1 MHSSGYGLDMPL
13 SHRLAR
19 SFIAPMFITGGL
31 DAVRNPKSKANA
43 VEKVAG
49 QLSALG
55 LPEDPVQLVR
65 LNGAVQLA
73 AGSLLAIGRVP
84 RLASAAL
91 AASLV
96 PTTLAGH
103 RFWEET
109 DPAVKANQRIQF
121 LKNLAMLGGLLLA
134 AMDTN
139 GAPSLRWRAKKA
151 AGKATA
157 SIGSMGSSI
166 GGHAPHAGSFN
177 EHVSALADGAG
188 ALGERAAV
196 AVGPLLERV
205 IELAGSAGG
214 KAGDSATRFGE
225 AVGARAVSLAHA
237 I

>member
-1 MHSSGYGLDMPL
+1 MPL
-13 SHRLAR
+13 LHSLAR
-19 SFIAPMFITGGL
+19 SFIAPMFISGGL
-31 DAVRNPKSKANA
+31 DAVWNPNSKAA
-43 VEKVAG
+43 AAEKLTG
-49 QLSALG
+49 QLSGLG
-55 LPEDPVQLVR
+55 LPEDAVQLVR

-84 RLASAAL
+84 RLASVAL

-109 DPAVKANQRIQF
+109 DPVAKANQRMQF

-157 SIGSMGSSI
+157 SIGSIGSSL
-166 GGHAPHAGSFN
+166 GEHTSHVGSLT

-196 AVGPLLERV
+196 AVSPLLERAM
-205 IELAGSAGG
+205 EFAGSVGG
-214 KAGDSATRFGE
+214 KAGDRATRVGE
-225 AVGARAVSLAHA
+225 AVSSKAASLAHTL
-237 I
+237 

>member
-1 MHSSGYGLDMPL
+1 MPL

-31 DAVRNPKSKANA
+31 DAVRNPHDKAKA

-49 QLSALG
+49 QLSGLG
-55 LPEDPVQLVR
+55 LPNDPVQLVR

-73 AGSLLAIGRVP
+73 AGTLLAIGRVP
-84 RLASAAL
+84 RLASVAL

-109 DPAVKANQRIQF
+109 DPAAKADQRMQF

-134 AMDTN
+134 AMDTE

-157 SIGSMGSSI
+157 SISSI
-166 GGHAPHAGSFN
+166 GGHAPHAASFT

-188 ALGERAAV
+188 ALGERTAV
-196 AVGPLLERV
+196 AVSPLLERV

-225 AVGARAVSLAHA
+225 AVSARAVSLAHA

>member
-1 MHSSGYGLDMPL
+1 MPL

-19 SFIAPMFITGGL
+19 SFIAPMFIADGFDVL
-31 DAVRNPKSKANA
+31 RNPNDKAKA

-55 LPEDPVQLVR
+55 LPEDPVRLVR

-84 RLASAAL
+84 RLASVAL

-109 DPAVKANQRIQF
+109 DPAAKADQRMQF

-166 GGHAPHAGSFN
+166 GGHAPHAGSFT
-177 EHVSALADGAG
+177 EHVSTLSDGAG
-188 ALGERAAV
+188 ALGERAVV

-214 KAGDSATRFGE
+214 RAGDTATRLGE
-225 AVGARAVSLAHA
+225 AVSSRAVSLAHA

>member
-1 MHSSGYGLDMPL
+1 MPL

-31 DAVRNPKSKANA
+31 DAVRNPNDKAKA

-49 QLSALG
+49 QLSAFG
-55 LPEDPVQLVR
+55 LPEDTVQLVR

-84 RLASAAL
+84 RLASVAL

-109 DPAVKANQRIQF
+109 DPAAKADQRMQF

-134 AMDTN
+134 ALDTN

-196 AVGPLLERV
+196 AVSPLLERV

-214 KAGDSATRFGE
+214 KAGDTATRFGE
-225 AVGARAVSLAHA
+225 AVSSRAVSLAHA